1 MGPVMRNSIRYSQKD
16 YAVSISLFVRNARRT
31 SLVEKLFQREIS
43 KKKKKK
49 KIRLIY
55 QSRTITYTGL
65 RMFCKEPLRGPVKAK

>member
-49 KIRLIY
+49 DTFDI
-55 QSRTITYTGL
+55 SITHYYL
-65 RMFCKEPLRGPVKAK
+65 YRIAHVL